1 MPADETPAPCAARG
15 VFRQQIRRASMT
27 TIPAPSSDDVLKIE
41 IDGNVAIVTIN
52 RPEMRNA
59 LDEAAVAKIDAFF
72 SNVPPEVGAVVLQ
85 TEGPH
90 FCAGLDLKEH
100 HAKRRSPT
108 EFMRVCQGWHRAFDK
123 MQHGGIP
130 IVAAMQGAVVGGGLE
145 LAAAA
150 HVRVADRTAYF
161 ALPEGQRGIF
171 TGGGATVRVAR
182 IITPGRMIEL
192 MLTGRVIDVEE
203 GQRLGLA
210 HYIADDARATALD
223 LARKIA
229 GNARLSNY
237 AIVTAINK
245 ISDMSAT
252 DGLYTEGLIMC
263 MVQTA
268 IDDVQGRLGDFVGKR
283 TEKVQL

>member
-1 MPADETPAPCAARG
+1 MTATPASA
-15 VFRQQIRRASMT
+15 
-27 TIPAPSSDDVLKIE
+27 DDVLKID

-52 RPEMRNA
+52 RPQMRNA

-72 SNVPPEVGAVVLQ
+72 SNIPPEVGAVVLQ

-130 IVAAMQGAVVGGGLE
+130 VIAAMQGAVVGGGLE

-171 TGGGATVRVAR
+171 TGDGANVRVAR
-182 IITPGRMIEL
+182 IITPGPGTGAQDRGQCPPVEL
-192 MLTGRVIDVEE
+192 CHRHRDQQDLGHVGHRRTLYRRSDHVHGSDRHRRRPGPAGRFRGKADGE
-203 GQRLGLA
+203 GAAL
-210 HYIADDARATALD
+210 IAAGAAL
-223 LARKIA
+223 
-229 GNARLSNY
+229 ARLS
-237 AIVTAINK
+237 
-245 ISDMSAT
+245 
-252 DGLYTEGLIMC
+252 
-263 MVQTA
+263 
-268 IDDVQGRLGDFVGKR
+268 
-283 TEKVQL
+283 

>member
-1 MPADETPAPCAARG
+1 MTATPASA
-15 VFRQQIRRASMT
+15 
-27 TIPAPSSDDVLKIE
+27 DDVLKID

-52 RPEMRNA
+52 RPQMRNA

-72 SNVPPEVGAVVLQ
+72 SNIPPEVGAVVLQ

-130 IVAAMQGAVVGGGLE
+130 VIAAMQGAVVGGGLE

-161 ALPEGQRGIF
+161 ALPEGQRG
-171 TGGGATVRVAR
+171 TGTGAQDRGQCPPVELCHRHRDQQDLGHVGHRRTLYRRSDHVHGSDRHR
-182 IITPGRMIEL
+182 RRPGPA
-192 MLTGRVIDVEE
+192 GRFRGKADGE
-203 GQRLGLA
+203 GAAL
-210 HYIADDARATALD
+210 IAAGAAL
-223 LARKIA
+223 
-229 GNARLSNY
+229 ARLS
-237 AIVTAINK
+237 
-245 ISDMSAT
+245 
-252 DGLYTEGLIMC
+252 
-263 MVQTA
+263 
-268 IDDVQGRLGDFVGKR
+268 
-283 TEKVQL
+283 

>member
-1 MPADETPAPCAARG
+1 M
-15 VFRQQIRRASMT
+15 
-27 TIPAPSSDDVLKIE
+27 
-41 IDGNVAIVTIN
+41 
-52 RPEMRNA
+52 
-59 LDEAAVAKIDAFF
+59 
-72 SNVPPEVGAVVLQ
+72 
-85 TEGPH
+85 
-90 FCAGLDLKEH
+90 
-100 HAKRRSPT
+100 
-108 EFMRVCQGWHRAFDK
+108 
-123 MQHGGIP
+123 
-130 IVAAMQGAVVGGGLE
+130 
-145 LAAAA
+145 
-150 HVRVADRTAYF
+150 
-161 ALPEGQRGIF
+161 
-171 TGGGATVRVAR
+171 RVAR